1 MKGLMFILSFFVLV
15 SCQDVKKP
23 QKPDNLIDKET
34 MVSILAE
41 AYTGN
46 AARTVD
52 NKTLR
57 ESGIEID
64 AFIYEKFKVDSAQ
77 FAQSNAFYTNDINA
91 YMELMTEV
99 EKLLLE
105 KKTVIDTIL
114 AQQKRRENDSFE
126 AVKLKIKKEKDS
138 LKNLGLS
145 PLVQDSLQ

>member
-41 AYTGN
+41 AYTDN

-64 AFIYEKFKVDSAQ
+64 AFIYKKFKVDSAQ